1 MKHLKLKALPQA
13 LLSTLGMGVA
23 ATLAFAPLAIA
34 QTTGTNIKP
43 TTQKVE
49 KIEVTGSNIKR
60 VDSETAAPIQI
71 ITREEIARSGK
82 TTVTELLR
90 SLPTNAGGGLND
102 ITGANSF
109 SSGASTVSLRG
120 LGSAATLVLLNGRRV
135 APFGPADP
143 NFGQSA
149 AINLDALPLDVVDR
163 VEILKDGASAIY
175 GSEAIAGVVNIILR
189 KDFSGALV
197 GGSFSINK
205 DSEYQVKRAAATVG
219 YGDLAQDR
227 YNVFVNYERLEREK
241 VTVNS
246 VENYILRPEL
256 NLNNTYATFRRFAS
270 SFAGNYLRGLYDPV
284 TGAATALAFMPAASQ
299 PANCVPAAIK
309 INGICRWDNV
319 DRTDLVPKSD
329 RDSLFARGSLDI
341 NANLSAYAEAG
352 FNRTVTSYRGSPQVY
367 GDFGVWYSSTQQRL
381 VNLQEFLPVGHPN
394 NPFTTPIIY
403 RHRFTEVGNTDR
415 STTAE
420 ATRLL
425 AGLKGTNSN
434 IDWETGL
441 LFTKNTAKVVNYNQI
456 RASVL
461 TDAVRKG
468 TYNFFSPESGA
479 VKPSDLRIDT
489 KDDADSS
496 FMIFDA
502 KASTEL
508 MQTKNGPIG
517 LAAGFEHR
525 KEERTATPD
534 GEKLKGEVVGFGAAF
549 ADGSRKVNSFFAEL
563 NVPLFKDAEMQLAAR
578 TDGYSDYGRSTTPK
592 VALKWKVVPT
602 LALRG
607 SFAKGFRA
615 PSLTEISRSSV
626 TAFYGGITDPKR
638 CINGDEPSCSQ
649 TVAALLEN
657 AQTLNPETAT
667 TTNFGFIWDAGKDT
681 SVTLDYFDIRRK
693 NEINLLDPDLI
704 LSNEGATTGIYANRI
719 VRGPVLPGEAFGA
732 LQAIRNFFFN
742 GGETIV
748 QGVDVEIRN
757 RLNLGAYG
765 KLSTT
770 ASSTY
775 YKSFRG
781 NTGDEPIVEFGSAGF
796 PRFRGT
802 VRTEWEY
809 RDVVVGAT
817 GIYNRGYDTPRDPT
831 RSCAAQVQPGFPCKV
846 AGNATMDMS
855 FGYTGIKNLT
865 LSVVARN
872 IFDKKPPLDALARP
886 LNFTYHPFQS
896 TYFTFGA
903 TYKFK

>member
-1 MKHLKLKALPQA
+1 MKHLKLKVLPQA

-23 ATLAFAPLAIA
+23 ATLAFAPVAIA

-43 TTQKVE
+43 ATQKVE

-60 VDSETAAPIQI
+60 VDSETAAPIQV

-135 APFGPADP
+135 APYGPADP

-149 AINLDALPLDVVDR
+149 AINLDALPLAVVDR

-189 KDFSGALV
+189 KDFNGILV
-197 GGSFSINK
+197 GGGFSINK
-205 DSEYQVKRAAATVG
+205 DSEYQVKTATATLG

-227 YNVFVNYERLEREK
+227 YNVFFNYERLERETVK
-241 VTVNS
+241 VNS
-246 VENYILRPEL
+246 IENYILRPVL
-256 NLNNTYATFRRFAS
+256 RDTNAYATYRRYTS
-270 SFAGNYLRGLYDPV
+270 SFAGSYLSGVYNAV
-284 TGAATALAFMPAASQ
+284 TGQATALAFASAANQ
-299 PANCVPAAIK
+299 PANCNPLAIK

-319 DRTDLVPKSD
+319 DRFDLVPKSD
-329 RDSLFARGSLDI
+329 RDSLFARGSFDF
-341 NANLSAYAEAG
+341 NANLSGYAEAG
-352 FNRTVTSYRGSPQVY
+352 FNRTNTFYRGNPQVY
-367 GDFGVWYSSTQQRL
+367 GDFGTWYSSTQQKL

-394 NPFTTPIIY
+394 NPFSTPIIY

-415 STTAE
+415 QVVAE
-420 ATRLL
+420 ATRVL
-425 AGLKGTNSN
+425 AGLKGTNAN

-441 LFTKNTAKVVNYNQI
+441 LFTKNNNQVTSYNQI

-461 TDAVRKG
+461 SDAIRKG

-479 VKPSDLRIDT
+479 VKPRDIRIDT
-489 KDDADSS
+489 KDNADSS
-496 FMIFDA
+496 FMIFDV
-502 KASTEL
+502 KGSTEIA
-508 MQTKNGPIG
+508 QTASGPIG
-517 LAAGFEHR
+517 LAVGFEHR
-525 KEERTATPD
+525 KEERQATPD
-534 GEKLKGEVVGFGAAF
+534 VEKLKGEVVGFGAAF
-549 ADGSRKVNSFFAEL
+549 ADGTRKVNSFFAEV
-563 NVPLFKDAEMQLAAR
+563 NVPLFKTVEMQLAAR

-592 VALKWKVVPT
+592 VAIKWKATPT

-607 SFAKGFRA
+607 SVAKGFRA
-615 PSLTEISRSSV
+615 PSLTEISKSSV
-626 TAFYGGITDPKR
+626 TAFYNGIQDTKL
-638 CINGDEPSCSQ
+638 CITGNEPQCNIS
-649 TVAALLEN
+649 VAAIFEN
-657 AQTLNPETAT
+657 AERLEAETAKT
-667 TTNFGFIWDAGKDT
+667 SNVGIIWDAGADT

-693 NEINLLDPDLI
+693 NEINTLDPYVI
-704 LSNEGATTGIYANRI
+704 LDNEDATTGIYKGRVI
-719 VRGPVLPGEAFGA
+719 RGPVLPGQTVGA

-742 GGETIV
+742 GGESIV
-748 QGVDVEIRN
+748 QGLDVEIKN
-757 RLNLGAYG
+757 KFNLGAYG

-770 ASSTY
+770 AASTY
-775 YKSFRG
+775 YKSFKSS
-781 NTGDEPIVEFGSAGF
+781 TGDEPLIEYGSAGF

-817 GIYNRGYDTPRDPT
+817 GIYNRGYDTPRDPV
-831 RSCAAQVQPGFPCKV
+831 RGCASVAPGLPCKV
-846 AGNATMDMS
+846 AGNSTMDMS
-855 FGYTGIKNLT
+855 ISYTGVKDLNLT
-865 LSVVARN
+865 LVARN
-872 IFDKKPPLDALARP
+872 ILDKKPPLDALARP

-896 TYFTFGA
+896 TYFTFNA